1 MTVDGVDTDSLL
13 ELCKDLK
20 QLIELTE
27 GASVDTRS
35 IVRLTGEDFVFL
47 QVFVLSKQYR
57 ISAS

>member
-35 IVRLTGEDFVFL
+35 IVRLVKISF
-47 QVFVLSKQYR
+47 SYR
-57 ISAS
+57 YLF